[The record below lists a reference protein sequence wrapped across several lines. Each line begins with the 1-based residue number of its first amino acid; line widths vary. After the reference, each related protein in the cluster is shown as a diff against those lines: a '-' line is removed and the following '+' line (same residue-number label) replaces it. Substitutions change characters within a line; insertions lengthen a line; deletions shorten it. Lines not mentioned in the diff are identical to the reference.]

1 MKSAETACK
10 ARSVGLFWLRLMLD
24 VLAAAVILAVIYF
37 FLRIFPQVLQL
48 DNMQES
54 ASNSPVPVVEAVYDS
69 ADHAADVSFHDD
81 VPDGQGEPAPRD
93 DSGQTAE
100 IKSADESAAG
110 NESGPSEGEKL
121 PFYEKYSSFFTES
134 AELEENSYSSPDL
147 SIRIR
152 EVTDSEHGSQVFHA
166 FIADVYAASVE
177 NLQAGFPV
185 GHQTAEAEVIAI
197 DGGAILAVNGDFYTN
212 INKGFLVRN
221 GTVLQSV
228 EGTADLCVLYPDGS
242 VKTFG
247 PGEYSAEGIL
257 NQNPWQVW
265 SFGPALLEK
274 DGSPKTDFNTSS
286 VIYNRNPRTAFGYY
300 EPGHYCFVVIDG
312 RAAGYS
318 DGASIRT
325 LAKFMADL
333 GCKAAYNLDG
343 GASSVMVFDGRVIN
357 YPSGGGRKLS
367 DMVMICELPTAE
379 IIRTG
384 GEQER

>member
-1 MKSAETACK
+1 MKRTETAVSV
-10 ARSVGLFWLRLMLD
+10 RSMCLFWLRLVLD

-48 DNMQES
+48 EQTQNVIEGM
-54 ASNSPVPVVEAVYDS
+54 VPETEVMFGS
-69 ADHAADVSFHDD
+69 ADHAADVSFDD
-81 VPDGQGEPAPRD
+81 HLPETQGEPLPQE
-93 DSGQTAE
+93 DSGQTAVIE
-100 IKSADESAAG
+100 AADESEAG
-110 NESGPSEGEKL
+110 KGSASSEGANL
-121 PFYEKYSSFFTES
+121 PFHEKFSSFFTED
-134 AELEENSYSSPDL
+134 AVRDINSYSSPDL

-185 GHQTAEAEVIAI
+185 SHQTAEAEVIAI
-197 DGGAILAVNGDFYTN
+197 DNDAILAVNGDFYTN
-212 INKGFLVRN
+212 INKGILVRN

-228 EGTADLCVLYPDGS
+228 EGTADLCILYPDGS
-242 VKTFG
+242 LKTCG

-265 SFGPALLEK
+265 SFGPALLEE
-274 DGSPKTDFNTSS
+274 DGSPKTDFNTSA

-312 RAAGYS
+312 RSAGYS
-318 DGASIRT
+318 NGASIRT

-343 GASSVMVFDGRVIN
+343 GASSVMVFDGEIVN

-384 GEQER
+384 GKQ